1 MRTMRSLSVNRLSM
15 RLVQRLMDR
24 AEQLGVR
31 VTTLSGGATWLDAG
45 IEAPGGF
52 EAGRLIAEIAMGGLG
67 SVALTSSPLF
77 PLYVPGVE
85 VLTDSPLTSCILSQL
100 AGWSIRVGKFKAMG
114 SGPARAL
121 ARKEAIFG
129 EYGYADD
136 HPEAVIV
143 LETSSRPDGKVSS
156 FLSENCGVSSKN
168 LYMVTTPTASASGAV
183 QISAR
188 VVEAGLH
195 KMHTLGIDVSQVS
208 SAQGSCPV
216 PPISRKNDIMM
227 GRTNDALLYGGS
239 ASYTFGDAGSALT
252 LLPSIP
258 SSSSPEYG
266 RPFRDLFREAGFDF
280 YKLDPALFSPAIVTI
295 ADISTGAFASAG
307 KVNVEV
313 LGRSFGIAP

>member
-1 MRTMRSLSVNRLSM
+1 MSDMKDVSVNRRSM

-24 AEQLGVR
+24 SKELGVR
-31 VTTLSGGATWLDAG
+31 ITTLSDGSTWLDAG
-45 IEAPGGF
+45 IKAPGGF
-52 EAGRLIAEIAMGGLG
+52 EAGRLIGEIAMGGLG
-67 SVALTSSPLF
+67 SVALTRSPLF
-77 PLYVPGVE
+77 QVYVPGVE

-100 AGWSIRVGKFKAMG
+100 AGWSIKVGKFLAMG

-121 ARKEAIFG
+121 ARKEAIFQ

-136 HPEAVIV
+136 HPEGVIV
-143 LETSSRPDGKVSS
+143 LETSSKPDERVSR
-156 FLSENCGVSSKN
+156 FLSENCGIPSEN
-168 LYMVTTPTASASGAV
+168 LYMITTPTASAAGAV

-195 KMHTLGIDVSQVS
+195 KMHTLGVDISQVS
-208 SAQGSCPV
+208 SGQGSCPV
-216 PPISRKNDIMM
+216 PPLSRKNDIMM

-239 ASYTFGDAGSALT
+239 AFYTFADAGSALT

-266 RPFRDLFREAGFDF
+266 KPFLALFREAGFDF
-280 YKLDPALFSPAIVTI
+280 YKLDPALFSPALVTV
-295 ADISTGAFASAG
+295 ADVSTGAFASAG